1 MNECYAHSR
10 SNPDRSDWQKLD
22 EHLQSV
28 ALLAEGFAS
37 VFGAGQWGRMAG
49 LLHDIGKFQP
59 AFQGYLVRT
68 ACQDFHG
75 NSGVDHST
83 PGAKLA
89 AGASLLGRLLAYCIA
104 GHHGGLPDGDGN
116 SMSTLK
122 ARLQKDMPASI
133 PDSPHSAAGFPE
145 SLPFTPSPE
154 RFGFQISFFTRMI
167 FSCLVDADF
176 LDTEEFMDSGRAAG
190 RQGWAPL
197 SELSGRFFPTL
208 EAMSEQARIERD
220 SDVNRIRREV
230 LRQCL
235 QAAELSPGLFSL
247 TVPTGGSKTLSSLAF
262 GLRHAQRHGKRRL
275 IYVIPYMSVIEQN
288 ADVFRRFL
296 DPDGLGD
303 AVLEHHSSFDFEK
316 SREDATE
323 DATTARTKLAAEN
336 WDASVIATTAVQF
349 FESLFA
355 SRTSKCRKLHN
366 ISGSVVILDE
376 AQMLPRDLLLP
387 CLEALRE
394 LALNYGATIVL
405 CTATQPALEKRDGF
419 PGLEPG
425 AVREMVHDPVALH
438 HALRRVRIEQA
449 GTLTDEELVERL
461 AVEVQALCIVNTRGD
476 ARRLFEKLRTRVRS
490 DGVFHLSA
498 NMCPEH
504 RTRKISD
511 IKAALSA
518 GQACRV
524 VSTQLVE
531 AGVDLDFP
539 VVFRASAGLDSIAQ
553 AAGRC
558 DREGRLT
565 SRLGSPGGKV
575 FIFTPET
582 GVPPGHFRLVA
593 DKGAEVMGL
602 HPDPL
607 SPEAVE
613 HYFRLLFWQAGP
625 DLDREHILALLSE
638 TARRGDFPFREVA
651 ERFRIIKDGQQAII
665 VPQDEEA
672 TRLADSLGFAEHAGG
687 ILRRLQRHTVQV
699 HPRVLSSLIAGGA
712 VEIVAEKYAVLRN
725 TDIYRDDL
733 GLCPYDPTFREV
745 ENLIL

>member
-10 SNPDRSDWQKLD
+10 PNPDRSDWQKL
-22 EHLQSV
+22 EAHLQNV
-28 ALLAEGFAS
+28 ALLAEEFAS
-37 VFGAGQWGRMAG
+37 IFGAAQWGRMAG

-59 AFQGYLVRT
+59 AFQEYLVRT
-68 ACQDFHG
+68 ADQGFTG
-75 NSGVDHST
+75 KSGVDHST
-83 PGAKLA
+83 PGAKA
-89 AGASLLGRLLAYCIA
+89 AASASLLGKLLAYCIA

-116 SMSTLK
+116 SMSTLT
-122 ARLQKDMPASI
+122 ARLQKEMPECI
-133 PDSPHSAAGFPE
+133 PESVRVTANFPE
-145 SLPFTPSPE
+145 RLPFTPDLN
-154 RFGFQISFFTRMI
+154 RFGFQLSFFTRMI

-176 LDTEEFMDSGRAAG
+176 LDTEKFMDGDRAAS
-190 RQGWAPL
+190 RQGWASL
-197 SELSGRFFPTL
+197 AELSGRFFPRL
-208 EAMSEQARIERD
+208 EAMSEKARLERD
-220 SDVNRIRREV
+220 SDVNRIRRDV

-235 QAAELSPGLFSL
+235 QAAELAPGLFSL

-275 IYVIPYMSVIEQN
+275 VYVIPYMSIIEQN

-303 AVLEHHSSFDFEK
+303 AVLEHHSSFDFDK
-316 SREDATE
+316 FSDDLNEDAT
-323 DATTARTKLAAEN
+323 AARTKLSAEN
-336 WDASVIATTAVQF
+336 WDAPVIATTAVQF

-355 SRTSKCRKLHN
+355 ARTSKCRKLHN

-394 LALNYGATIVL
+394 LALNYGASIVL

-419 PGLEPG
+419 PGFEPG
-425 AVREMVHDPVALH
+425 ALREMVQDPTALH
-438 HALRRVRIEQA
+438 RALKRVRVERA
-449 GTLTDEELVERL
+449 GTLSDAELVERL
-461 AVEVQALCIVNTRGD
+461 ALEDRALCIVNTRGH
-476 ARRLFEKLRTRVRS
+476 ARRLFEMLKSRAGR
-490 DGVFHLSA
+490 DGQFHLSA

-504 RTRKISD
+504 RSRKIAD
-511 IKAALSA
+511 IRTALDE
-518 GQACRV
+518 GRACRV

-539 VVFRASAGLDSIAQ
+539 VVFRAAAGIDSIAQ

-565 SRLGSPGGKV
+565 ARQGSPAGRVYV
-575 FIFTPET
+575 FDPET
-582 GVPPGHFRLVA
+582 GLPPGHFRLAA
-593 DKGAEVMGL
+593 DKGAEVMGH

-607 SPEAVE
+607 SPESVE
-613 HYFRLLFWQAGP
+613 HYFRLLFWQAGA
-625 DLDREHILALLSE
+625 DLDRENILTLLSE
-638 TARRGDFPFREVA
+638 TAKRGDFPFREVA
-651 ERFRIIKDGQQAII
+651 ERFRLIKDGQQAVI
-665 VPQDEEA
+665 VPQNEEA
-672 TRLADSLGFAEHAGG
+672 ARLADSLAFAEHAGG

-699 HPRVLSSLIAGGA
+699 HPTILSSLVAGGA
-712 VEIVAEKYAVLRN
+712 VEMVAEKYAVLRN

-733 GLCPYDPTFREV
+733 GLCPDDPTFREV